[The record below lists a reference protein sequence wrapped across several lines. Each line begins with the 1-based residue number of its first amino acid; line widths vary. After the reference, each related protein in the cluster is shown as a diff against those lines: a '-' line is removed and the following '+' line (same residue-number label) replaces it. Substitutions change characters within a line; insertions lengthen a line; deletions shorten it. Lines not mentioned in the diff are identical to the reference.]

1 MFMPQALREPVECAV
16 GDVRGAFELPLWQWS
31 LPLAGQSRESS
42 LLPWSVEKLR
52 RIDITF
58 GHFRPVVP
66 IKDMRESGVRRWP
79 SQSRLC
85 YNLGSHT
92 SPSS

>member
-1 MFMPQALREPVECAV
+1 MMFVEPPSFRF
-16 GDVRGAFELPLWQWS
+16 GKWS
-31 LPLAGQSRESS
+31 LSLAGQSRESP
-42 LLPWSVEKLR
+42 LLPWLVEKLR
-52 RIDITF
+52 QIAITSDASPP
-58 GHFRPVVP
+58 GRPDQ
-66 IKDMRESGVRRWP
+66 DMRESGVRRWP